1 MRLWLKNLSLTLE
14 DFAESAA
21 KIIAAHEKSL
31 DSLAKVVPDNSILD
45 DLLAEQEGVYAVA
58 NTTYRTWINTS
69 GEVETQ
75 LYKITEQATWLKKVM
90 PLVGSSFELSDSDW
104 FGFWGPWLRSGHYPV
119 CKSHSNLP
127 GTLYSLKSFKCV
139 FAATNHQANNLP
151 KTGTSDK
158 EWKEW
163 LISKLWTGSCGLRLS
178 QRFRKKVMP
187 CESHTGSVKAVRNTE
202 RSLRVVPM
210 LYCLITSLS

>member
-75 LYKITEQATWLKKVM
+75 LYKVTEQATWLKKVM
-90 PLVGSSFELSDSDW
+90 ALVGSSFELSDSDW
-104 FGFWGPWLRSGHYPV
+104 FGFWGPWLRSACQMLGIILYVKVIVISLAHCTLSKALSV
-119 CKSHSNLP
+119 CLQPLTTK
-127 GTLYSLKSFKCV
+127 
-139 FAATNHQANNLP
+139 QI
-151 KTGTSDK
+151 
-158 EWKEW
+158 
-163 LISKLWTGSCGLRLS
+163 ISLRLAH
-178 QRFRKKVMP
+178 QKKNEKNDWFQN
-187 CESHTGSVKAVRNTE
+187 CEPEAVACDYRRDSEKKSRPVNHTQDQ
-202 RSLRVVPM
+202 
-210 LYCLITSLS
+210 